1 MNILFLGKPGSGK
14 GTITQQLADEGF
26 VQLSTGDLLR
36 AEVNSGSQLG
46 KEIAS
51 IPLGKFASDETIF
64 ILVDE
69 FLKKNKDK
77 SIIFDGFPRNL
88 SQTQSCL
95 ERGITFDK
103 VFSLEIDDEIVKE
116 RIVNRRIHLAS
127 KRVYN
132 LISMPP
138 KVEGL
143 DDETGEPLTHRDD
156 DKLEIIND
164 RLETYRQLT
173 EPIINF
179 LEEKNYVI
187 NKIQA
192 DIPLKEQ
199 VETVKNQV
207 KTSTTRKKKII

>member
-14 GTITQQLADEGF
+14 GTITQQLTDDGF

-36 AEVNSGSQLG
+36 AEVNSGSKFG
-46 KEIAS
+46 KEIAA

-64 ILVDE
+64 ILVDD
-69 FLKKNKDK
+69 FLKKNEGK

-88 SQTQSCL
+88 SQTQACL

-103 VFSLEIDDEIVKE
+103 VFSLEIDDEVVKE

-138 KVEGL
+138 KVDGL
-143 DDETGEPLTHRDD
+143 DDLTGEPLVHRDD
-156 DKLEIIND
+156 DKLEVIND
-164 RLETYRQLT
+164 RLEIYRELT
-173 EPIINF
+173 EPIVNF
-179 LEEKNYVI
+179 LEEKGYVI

-192 DIPLKEQ
+192 DIALEEQ
-199 VETVKNQV
+199 VNTVKNQV
-207 KTSTTRKKKII
+207 KTNSIRKMKSI